1 MVGKHPILIYFDTN
15 VYARP
20 FDDQRRLPIQA
31 ETNAFLT
38 ILEAIKVQ
46 CFTLLSSDILLFE
59 VHHIL
64 DEEKRAKVLEYLK
77 LCTHHIDNSEDILR
91 LGKQIEKTCHTRARD
106 ALHIASAM
114 IGDARYFLSCDGTVT
129 QMSHARCYR
138 RLGKTYRQTYF
149 SVMNPIRFVTKM
161 KKGELA

>member
-1 MVGKHPILIYFDTN
+1 MAGKHPILIYFDTN

-31 ETNAFLT
+31 ETNAFLSM
-38 ILEAIKVQ
+38 IEAIKAQ
-46 CFTLLSSDILLFE
+46 RFTLLSSDMLLFE
-59 VHHIL
+59 VHNIL
-64 DEEKRAKVLEYLK
+64 NDEKRAKVLDYLK
-77 LCTHHIDNSEDILR
+77 FCTHHLDHSEDILR
-91 LGKQIEKTCHTRARD
+91 LGKQIEKTCPTRARD
-106 ALHIASAM
+106 ALHIASAI

-138 RLGKTYRQTYF
+138 RIGKTYRQTYF
-149 SVMNPIRFVTKM
+149 SVMNPTRFVTKM